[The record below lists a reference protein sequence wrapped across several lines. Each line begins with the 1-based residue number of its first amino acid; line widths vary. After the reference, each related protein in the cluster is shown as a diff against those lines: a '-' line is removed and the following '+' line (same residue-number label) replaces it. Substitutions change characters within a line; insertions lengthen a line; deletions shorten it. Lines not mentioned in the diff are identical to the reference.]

1 MAAWS
6 RAAILLACAAA
17 VSCATPQMPI
27 EEQHASGHFFT
38 HTRSPLG
45 TFWSAGAVIPGDPMR
60 VPPATEIYVSFRP
73 FSEFDPDE
81 WSYSQSPEGNLAGT
95 IHVALNVGFSTCT
108 GEQAPPVDVTLFL
121 IDAGEGFSAIER
133 GLRRQGTPWRI
144 PLVFVSNSE
153 QLLAKV
159 VRTTAH
165 ETFHRWAVG
174 RPAFRNVSTI
184 EEEVAAY
191 VVGYCAAVVTTGE
204 LPIEAHPPSMLA
216 FGQEGSPGDRAPFS
230 DETLTRLS
238 RAYRSGERFDPPTT
252 AAIYLG
258 LVETL
263 LADLTAS
270 GPSGIREALPALA
283 RQIAGDPASLWDVVD
298 ALAADGIDAP
308 DAADAP

>member
-1 MAAWS
+1 MAACS

-81 WSYSQSPEGNLAGT
+81 WGYSQSPEGNLAGT
-95 IHVALNVGFSTCT
+95 VHAALNVGFSTCT

-121 IDAGEGFSAIER
+121 VDTANGFSVVDR
-133 GLRRQGTPWRI
+133 GLRRSSSPWRV
-144 PLVFVSNSE
+144 PLAFRSNSE
-153 QLLAKV
+153 QLLARV
-159 VRTTAH
+159 ARTTAH
-165 ETFHRWAVG
+165 ETFHRWTIDQ
-174 RPAFRNVSTI
+174 PAFHEVGTI

-191 VVGYCAAVVTTGE
+191 LVAYCAALVVTSE
-204 LPIEAHPPSMLA
+204 IPLREHPPSSLSFEFQSDTEDA
-216 FGQEGSPGDRAPFS
+216 APFS
-230 DETLTRLS
+230 DRTLAGLVEAH
-238 RAYRSGERFDPPTT
+238 RAGIQFDRSTT

-258 LVETL
+258 LAETF
-263 LADLTAS
+263 LANLSDHDTAATRNS
-270 GPSGIREALPALA
+270 LIELA
-283 RQIAGDPASLWDVVD
+283 RQLSIDPVRMWQLVEALASDGVD
-298 ALAADGIDAP
+298 ASTASTMP
-308 DAADAP
+308 